1 MKRLCG
7 FILSFVWIII
17 SIQAKETTLVIYS
30 TNDMHGSINN
40 FAKIAKFLKKNPGVS
55 NREISRQLGEG
66 FSTDTVNRAIKK
78 INADKQAAIEKS
90 KTSRDEVVGIVPT
103 DTPLSERLVNQVVKP
118 LGFLVSGGFS

>member
-1 MKRLCG
+1 MDPLKVKTVQYDDAARARSLK
-7 FILSFVWIII
+7 VRKKNAARK
-17 SIQAKETTLVIYS
+17 IQ
-30 TNDMHGSINN
+30 
-40 FAKIAKFLKKNPGVS
+40 KIAKFLKKNPGVS

-118 LGFLVSGGFS
+118 LGFLVFGGFS